1 MGKPPEQEITMRKIL
16 PVVALL
22 AATGAANAADMAVKN
37 PLNGPYPTTRC
48 GFYYGINAEGGAG
61 VVPNAPAGTT
71 VIGGD
76 IGGLVGYACPIGA
89 TPWFAEAIADFQNL
103 NAGNNGFSLSG
114 PAHLE
119 QRAGF
124 QTPLLQLLPALGFP
138 STGTPPSLPVL
149 PPGASVGTPANYL
162 YGAVN
167 EDDISSQI
175 GVATARRWLI
185 SPEVGT
191 GMLIPIKLAN
201 GTNIVGDVYAG
212 YEFQSN
218 AICVGGNMCPK
229 LGGRFKIGTSF
240 KY

>member
-1 MGKPPEQEITMRKIL
+1 MRKL
-16 PVVALL
+16 VLGML
-22 AATGAANAADMAVKN
+22 AAGLSVSSASAADMALKG
-37 PLNGPYPTTRC
+37 PFAAPYPTARC

-71 VIGGD
+71 VINGD

-119 QRAGF
+119 QRVGF
-124 QTPLLQLLPALGFP
+124 QTPLLQMLPALGFP
-138 STGTPPSLPVL
+138 STGTIPNLPVL
-149 PPGASVGTPANYL
+149 PPGASVGVPANYM
-162 YGAVN
+162 YGAIN
-167 EDDISSQI
+167 EDDISSQF
-175 GVATARRWLI
+175 GLATAHRWLI

-191 GMLIPIKLAN
+191 GMLVPIKLAN

-212 YEFQSN
+212 YELQSS
-218 AICVGGNMCPK
+218 AFCLGGNMCPK
-229 LGGRFKIGTSF
+229 LGGRFKVGTSF

>member
-1 MGKPPEQEITMRKIL
+1 MRKIL

-71 VIGGD
+71 MIAGD
-76 IGGLVGYACPIGA
+76 IGALVGYACPVGA
-89 TPWFAEAIADFQNL
+89 TPWFAEGIVDFQNL

-114 PAHLE
+114 PVHLE
-119 QRAGF
+119 QRVGV
-124 QTPLLQLLPALGFP
+124 QTPLLQLLPNIGFNVG
-138 STGTPPSLPVL
+138 TQLGTPQSAGAVL
-149 PPGASVGTPANYL
+149 PPGATLNGTVQNYV

-167 EDDISSQI
+167 EDDISSTI
-175 GVATARRWLI
+175 GLAAARRWLV

-191 GMLIPIKLAN
+191 GLLIPFKTAG
-201 GTNIVGDVYAG
+201 GTPIVADSYAG
-212 YEFQSN
+212 YELQSS
-218 AICVGGNMCPK
+218 AICLGAGMCPK
-229 LGGRFKIGTSF
+229 LGGRYKVGVSF